1 MKEKID
7 KILEAARIAPTAVN
21 YQPQRILVV
30 EDPDNLA
37 KLKECTRYHFHA
49 PLAMIL
55 CYDKTVSWKDMHNRE
70 CGEVDVSIVAT
81 YMMLKLFDL
90 GLGSTYVGSFDY
102 KELIKQFNIPENYV
116 PVMILPIGY
125 PREDCVPGPMHDK
138 RKPINAI
145 VSYEEYTQGE

>member
-1 MKEKID
+1 
-7 KILEAARIAPTAVN
+7 
-21 YQPQRILVV
+21 
-30 EDPDNLA
+30 
-37 KLKECTRYHFHA
+37 
-49 PLAMIL
+49 MIL

-125 PREDCVPGPMHDK
+125 PREDCVPDQCMIRENHSMRLSRMRNIHRGNNNGV
-138 RKPINAI
+138 INKTI
-145 VSYEEYTQGE
+145 RRTYFIK